1 LTEEILPVESEARS
15 PRVTSSS
22 PVMQQ
27 PGSNVRM
34 EAPGP
39 SRMEVPGR
47 NSGSLEAVRSSGE
60 GRGSTSLE
68 RDIREAVG
76 VGLGVEGEGE
86 SSVREGEFG
95 TDT

>member
-1 LTEEILPVESEARS
+1 LTEEILPVDSEPRS
-15 PRVTSSS
+15 PRVASSS
-22 PVMQQ
+22 PVVQQ
-27 PGSNVRM
+27 PSGNMRM

-47 NSGSLEAVRSSGE
+47 SSGSPEAVRSSGE
-60 GRGSTSLE
+60 VRGSNSLE
-68 RDIREAVG
+68 HDIREAVG
-76 VGLGVEGEGE
+76 VGLGFEGGE